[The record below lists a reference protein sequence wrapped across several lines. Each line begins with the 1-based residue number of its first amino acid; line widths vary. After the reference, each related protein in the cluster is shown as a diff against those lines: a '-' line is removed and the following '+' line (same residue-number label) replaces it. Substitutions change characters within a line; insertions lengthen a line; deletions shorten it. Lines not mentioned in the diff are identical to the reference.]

1 MSTLDQVGVAAVL
14 ALFASILTVMSR
26 RSNRVSQQPV
36 ADRSESLEIIAARK
50 ERNTRLG
57 WPDNEPHPFW
67 AEVQWEE
74 VQNAAAW
81 YRKTFN
87 ISPHHD
93 GTVDICPTMALV
105 WKMLAAFVSPFKTRI
120 AELEAEVATLRSR
133 SE

>member
-36 ADRSESLEIIAARK
+36 TDRSESPEIIAARK

-57 WPDNEPHPFW
+57 WPDDEPHPFW
-67 AEVQWEE
+67 AEVQWGE
-74 VQNAAAW
+74 VQSAEAW

-87 ISPHHD
+87 ISPHHG

-105 WKMLAAFVSPFKTRI
+105 WKMLAAFVSPLKSRI
-120 AELEAEVATLRSR
+120 CQLEAELATLKDRA
-133 SE
+133 E